1 MQERTIKN
9 NSQLLFFRFCSFTH
23 SPIGFFNM
31 SPIRLSDLAFTL
43 EAVLDE
49 AFGNKA
55 VWVIAE
61 TSDIKNYPD
70 RGYCFLT
77 LVERE
82 AGAPSGRET
91 LAKLE
96 ACIWRKNYHIIQE
109 FQQATGVAF
118 ARNIQLLVL
127 VSVSFN
133 PVYGLRL
140 EILKIDP
147 SYTLGN
153 MERERQAV
161 LDSLVQDHPD
171 LVWLEAG
178 HYITVNQLLPRPSV
192 IQRLALITAPGSD
205 GWRDFRHELAQN
217 PFHYDFVVDEY
228 LTQVQG
234 KGAEKA
240 ICHQLERIQLSNVPY
255 DAVVMVRGGGSQ
267 LDFGSFDTYQL
278 GLTVAGFGIP
288 ILAGIGHERNVS
300 ITDLL
305 CHESVKTPTKAA
317 AFLIDHN
324 RQFEESCLHLRDRLS
339 TATREALQTARE
351 QLDAETERLRFVMH
365 NYFRDRHTDLAEK
378 AVTIRHLD
386 PSNLLRR
393 GYALVSRNGHILTRS
408 QAILPGETL
417 RIQMHDGSVEVV
429 AR

>member
-1 MQERTIKN
+1 
-9 NSQLLFFRFCSFTH
+9 
-23 SPIGFFNM
+23 M

-49 AFGNKA
+49 AFGQKA

-82 AGAPSGRET
+82 SAGRET
-91 LAKLE
+91 LAKLD
-96 ACIWRKNYHIIQE
+96 ACIWRRNYHTIKDFE
-109 FQQATGVAF
+109 QATGVAF
-118 ARNIQLLVL
+118 ARNIQLLML
-127 VSVSFN
+127 VSVSFS

-153 MERERQAV
+153 LERERQAV
-161 LDSLVQDHPD
+161 LDALVLDHPD

-178 HYITVNQLLPRPSV
+178 QYITANQLLPRPAV
-192 IQRLALITAPGSD
+192 MQRLALISAPGSD
-205 GWRDFRHELAQN
+205 GWRDFRHELTQN
-217 PFHYDFVVDEY
+217 PFGYDFVVDEY
-228 LTQVQG
+228 LCQVQG

-240 ICHQLERIQLSNVPY
+240 ICAQLERIQASNVAY
-255 DAVVMVRGGGSQ
+255 DSVVIVRGGGSQ
-267 LDFGSFDTYQL
+267 LDFGSFDTYVL
-278 GLTVAGFGIP
+278 GQAVAGFDIP

-317 AFLIDHN
+317 AFLVEHN
-324 RQFEESCLHLRDRLS
+324 RQFEESCLLLRDRLS
-339 TATREALQTARE
+339 VVARETLQTTRE

-365 NYFRDRHTDLAEK
+365 NYFRDRHTDLTEK

-386 PSNLLRR
+386 PANVLRR
-393 GYALVSRNGHILTRS
+393 GYALVLRNGRILTQS
-408 QAILPGETL
+408 ADIKSGETL
-417 RIQMHDGSVEVV
+417 DIQLKDGTVTVIS
-429 AR
+429 A